1 MTRNVI
7 VMTGLDPVIHGQ
19 CANAEEDGRNKSGHD
34 DWGAGNLVQL
44 PLIVVRS

>member
-7 VMTGLDPVIHGQ
+7 VMTGL
-19 CANAEEDGRNKSGHD
+19 RNKFGHD
-34 DWGAGNLVQL
+34 DRGAGSLVQL